1 MLHPVGVL
9 ERMDKCPVMVNA
21 RILGS
26 HTTGVQRYLQELLAR
41 WQTSVCVVSPAQPL
55 GGMRGHAW
63 EQLVLPVRLGGRVL
77 FSPSNTGPLAVKR
90 QVVTLHDVV
99 PLDHPEWL
107 NPRFAAWY
115 AFLTPRLARR
125 VSHVIAISEFTKQRI
140 IERMGITEDRITV
153 IRNGV
158 DERFRPHAPEEVDR
172 TIASL
177 GLPGRKYVLCVGSL
191 EPRKNLARLLE
202 AWRRVER
209 ELPEDVWLVLTG
221 ARGKRLVFATNHA
234 EVELPPRVHLTGHV
248 PDALLP
254 PLYAGAMAFAYPS
267 VYEGFG
273 LPPLEAMASG
283 VPVLTGNRTAL
294 PEVVGDAAL
303 MVDPH
308 DTDAIAQGLLRISTD
323 SLLRAQ
329 LGAAGLE
336 RARLFSWDD
345 AAAQTLEVLKHAASS
360 P

>member
-1 MLHPVGVL
+1 MVGVF
-9 ERMDKCPVMVNA
+9 ERMDKYPVAVNA

-26 HTTGVQRYLQELLAR
+26 HTTGVQRYLQELLVR
-41 WQTSVCVVSPAQPL
+41 WQPSVGVISPTQPL
-55 GGMRGHAW
+55 GGMAGHAW
-63 EQLVLPVRLGGRVL
+63 EQFVLPARLGGRVL

-115 AFLTPRLARR
+115 TFLTPRLARR

-140 IERMGITEDRITV
+140 MERMGITEDRITV

-158 DERFRPHAPEEVDR
+158 DGRFRPHAPEEVGR
-172 TIASL
+172 NITSL
-177 GLPGRKYVLCVGSL
+177 GLPSRKYVLCVGSL

-202 AWRRVER
+202 AWRMVVR
-209 ELPEDVWLVLTG
+209 ELPDDVWLVLTG
-221 ARGKRLVFATNHA
+221 ARGKRLVFAADHA
-234 EVELPPRVHLTGHV
+234 EIEHPPRIHLTGHV
-248 PDALLP
+248 SDALLP
-254 PLYAGAMAFAYPS
+254 SLYAGAMAFAYPS

-283 VPVLTGNRTAL
+283 VPVLTGDRTAL

-323 SLLRAQ
+323 SLLRSQ
-329 LGAAGLE
+329 LAAAGLE
-336 RARLFSWDD
+336 RAKLFSWDG
-345 AAAQTLEVLKHAASS
+345 AAAQTLEVLMQAASS